1 MKKRIL
7 GIGLALMLLTVSAS
21 AAVLTD
27 APGTPTQDRAVA
39 LDARWEDEAR
49 TAYDL
54 RELPADHLTVN
65 QAVDVYDFVYEQ
77 GNRPVRWYPED
88 TQKAIE
94 AIISVD
100 PDTLHMTEFMRLYAA
115 EIVPPA
121 DLEATMTLTIDYQP
135 GQLTVVVLGDTSDPA
150 NLVWTPVKSRVT
162 ANGQV
167 EFNVPQALMA
177 QLQGE
182 DFTQM
187 YLDEELQL
195 AEQMFPPPEAE
206 EVKRLLQSRAELSD
220 VRRAA
225 AIYKLQRYSYNGN
238 GDSYGVSSCD
248 IQRFFR
254 DIWECSHRLKD
265 VALENKDFESIITTH
280 NDPQTTVYCDPPYY
294 EAERYAVEFPRSD
307 HQRLH
312 DVLAQH
318 RGFAMVSYNN
328 CDYIRR
334 LYEDFFIYEVERPNS
349 QSKKKNDIYREYIMT
364 NYDPRVFA
372 SQMTIFG
379 DYSSDGKICRLVHI
393 PERPLRT

>member
-7 GIGLALMLLTVSAS
+7 GIGLVLMLLTGSAS

-100 PDTLHMTEFMRLYAA
+100 PDALYMTEFMRLHAA

-150 NLVWTPVKSRVT
+150 NLVWTPVESRVI

-177 QLQGE
+177 QLQGGDLLFSLLTVRQGARGTVEVETTEVPENLPSKQAGDTTRVVKTVTRNGQALPDDFKIAIVPETELIRREITMLGQFVTEQEQPALNWLPEEDQNRVRYLLGVDGEALIVSDYVPLITE
-182 DFTQM
+182 DFRPTDGDAVGTLSFATPYSESQTIVTALGIPDKNADNADEIQNGKTQM
-187 YLDEELQL
+187 KWSVQPAIVREGGVVDVVFDQL
-195 AEQMFPPPEAE
+195 ALIDMGTETGLLLMLSEPTAE
-206 EVKRLLQSRAELSD
+206 E
-220 VRRAA
+220 
-225 AIYKLQRYSYNGN
+225 
-238 GDSYGVSSCD
+238 
-248 IQRFFR
+248 
-254 DIWECSHRLKD
+254 
-265 VALENKDFESIITTH
+265 
-280 NDPQTTVYCDPPYY
+280 
-294 EAERYAVEFPRSD
+294 
-307 HQRLH
+307 
-312 DVLAQH
+312 
-318 RGFAMVSYNN
+318 
-328 CDYIRR
+328 
-334 LYEDFFIYEVERPNS
+334 
-349 QSKKKNDIYREYIMT
+349 
-364 NYDPRVFA
+364 
-372 SQMTIFG
+372 
-379 DYSSDGKICRLVHI
+379 
-393 PERPLRT
+393 

>member
-100 PDTLHMTEFMRLYAA
+100 PDALYMTEFMRLHAA

-150 NLVWTPVKSRVT
+150 NLVWTPVESRVI

-182 DFTQM
+182 DLLFSLLTVRQGARGTVEVETTEVPENLPSKQAGDTTRVVKTVTRDGQALPDDFKIAIVPETELIRREITMLGQFVTEQEQPALNWLPEEDQNRVRYLLGVDGEALIVSDYVPLITEDFRPTDGDAVGTLSFATPYSESQTIVTALGIPDKNADNADEIQNGKTQM
-187 YLDEELQL
+187 KWSVQPAIVREGGVVDVVFDQL
-195 AEQMFPPPEAE
+195 ALIDMGTETGLLLMLSEPTAE
-206 EVKRLLQSRAELSD
+206 D
-220 VRRAA
+220 
-225 AIYKLQRYSYNGN
+225 
-238 GDSYGVSSCD
+238 
-248 IQRFFR
+248 
-254 DIWECSHRLKD
+254 
-265 VALENKDFESIITTH
+265 
-280 NDPQTTVYCDPPYY
+280 
-294 EAERYAVEFPRSD
+294 
-307 HQRLH
+307 
-312 DVLAQH
+312 
-318 RGFAMVSYNN
+318 
-328 CDYIRR
+328 
-334 LYEDFFIYEVERPNS
+334 
-349 QSKKKNDIYREYIMT
+349 
-364 NYDPRVFA
+364 
-372 SQMTIFG
+372 
-379 DYSSDGKICRLVHI
+379 
-393 PERPLRT
+393 

>member
-100 PDTLHMTEFMRLYAA
+100 PDTLHMTEFMRLHAA

-150 NLVWTPVKSRVT
+150 NLVWTPVESRVI

-182 DFTQM
+182 DLLFSLLTVRQGARGTVEVETTEVPENLPSKQAGDTTRVVKTVTRDGQALPDDFKIAIVPKTELIRREITMLGQFVTEQEQPALNWLPEEDQNRVRYLLGVDGEALIVSDYVPLITEDFRPTDGDAVGTLSFATPYSESQTIVTALGIPDKNADNADEIQNGKTQM
-187 YLDEELQL
+187 KWSVQPAIVREGGVVDVVFDQL
-195 AEQMFPPPEAE
+195 ALIDMGTETG
-206 EVKRLLQSRAELSD
+206 LLLMLSEPT
-220 VRRAA
+220 A
-225 AIYKLQRYSYNGN
+225 K
-238 GDSYGVSSCD
+238 
-248 IQRFFR
+248 
-254 DIWECSHRLKD
+254 E
-265 VALENKDFESIITTH
+265 
-280 NDPQTTVYCDPPYY
+280 
-294 EAERYAVEFPRSD
+294 
-307 HQRLH
+307 
-312 DVLAQH
+312 
-318 RGFAMVSYNN
+318 
-328 CDYIRR
+328 
-334 LYEDFFIYEVERPNS
+334 
-349 QSKKKNDIYREYIMT
+349 
-364 NYDPRVFA
+364 
-372 SQMTIFG
+372 
-379 DYSSDGKICRLVHI
+379 
-393 PERPLRT
+393 

>member
-7 GIGLALMLLTVSAS
+7 SIGLVLMLLTGSAS

-39 LDARWEDEAR
+39 LDSRWEDEAR

-100 PDTLHMTEFMRLYAA
+100 PDALYMTEFIRLHAA

-150 NLVWTPVKSRVT
+150 NLVWTPVESRVI

-182 DFTQM
+182 DLLFSLLTVRQGARGTVTVETTEVPENLPSKQAGDTTRVVKTVTRNGQALPDDFKIVIVPETDMIRREITMLGQFVTEQEQPALNWLPEEDQNRVRYLLGVDGEALIVSDYVPLITEDFRPTDGDAVGTLSFATPYSESQTIVTALGIPDKNADNADEIQNGKTQM
-187 YLDEELQL
+187 KWSVQPAIVREGGVVDVVFDQL
-195 AEQMFPPPEAE
+195 ALIDMGTETGLLLMLSEPTAE
-206 EVKRLLQSRAELSD
+206 E
-220 VRRAA
+220 
-225 AIYKLQRYSYNGN
+225 
-238 GDSYGVSSCD
+238 
-248 IQRFFR
+248 
-254 DIWECSHRLKD
+254 
-265 VALENKDFESIITTH
+265 
-280 NDPQTTVYCDPPYY
+280 
-294 EAERYAVEFPRSD
+294 
-307 HQRLH
+307 
-312 DVLAQH
+312 
-318 RGFAMVSYNN
+318 
-328 CDYIRR
+328 
-334 LYEDFFIYEVERPNS
+334 
-349 QSKKKNDIYREYIMT
+349 
-364 NYDPRVFA
+364 
-372 SQMTIFG
+372 
-379 DYSSDGKICRLVHI
+379 
-393 PERPLRT
+393 

>member
-7 GIGLALMLLTVSAS
+7 GIVLALMLLTVSAS

-100 PDTLHMTEFMRLYAA
+100 PDTLHMTEFMRLHAA

-150 NLVWTPVKSRVT
+150 NLAWTPVESRVI

-167 EFNVPQALMA
+167 EFHVPQALMA

-182 DFTQM
+182 DLLFSLLTVRQGARGTVEVETTEVPENLPSKQAGDTTRVIKTVTRDGQALPDDFKIAIVPETELIRREITMLGQFVTEQEQPALNWLPEEDQNRVRYLLGVDGKALIVSDYVPLITEDFRPTDGDAVGTLSFATPYSESQTIVTALGIPDKNADNADEIQNGKTQM
-187 YLDEELQL
+187 KWSVQPAIVREGGVVDVVFDQL
-195 AEQMFPPPEAE
+195 ALIDMGTETG
-206 EVKRLLQSRAELSD
+206 LLLMLSEP
-220 VRRAA
+220 AA
-225 AIYKLQRYSYNGN
+225 K
-238 GDSYGVSSCD
+238 
-248 IQRFFR
+248 
-254 DIWECSHRLKD
+254 E
-265 VALENKDFESIITTH
+265 
-280 NDPQTTVYCDPPYY
+280 
-294 EAERYAVEFPRSD
+294 
-307 HQRLH
+307 
-312 DVLAQH
+312 
-318 RGFAMVSYNN
+318 
-328 CDYIRR
+328 
-334 LYEDFFIYEVERPNS
+334 
-349 QSKKKNDIYREYIMT
+349 
-364 NYDPRVFA
+364 
-372 SQMTIFG
+372 
-379 DYSSDGKICRLVHI
+379 
-393 PERPLRT
+393 

>member
-7 GIGLALMLLTVSAS
+7 GICLALMLLTVSAS

-100 PDTLHMTEFMRLYAA
+100 PDTLHMTEFMRLHAA

-150 NLVWTPVKSRVT
+150 NLVWTPVESRVI

-182 DFTQM
+182 DLLFSLLTVRQGARGTVEVETTEVPENLPSKQAGDTTRVVKTVTRDGQALPDDFKIAIVPETELIRREITMLGQFVTEQEQPALNWLPEEDQNRVRYLLGVDGEALIVSDYVPLITEDFRPTDGDAVGTLSFATPYSEGQTIVTALGIPDKNADNADEIQNGKTQM
-187 YLDEELQL
+187 KWSVQPAIVREGGVVDVVFDQL
-195 AEQMFPPPEAE
+195 ALIDMGTETGLLLMLSEPAAE
-206 EVKRLLQSRAELSD
+206 E
-220 VRRAA
+220 
-225 AIYKLQRYSYNGN
+225 
-238 GDSYGVSSCD
+238 
-248 IQRFFR
+248 
-254 DIWECSHRLKD
+254 
-265 VALENKDFESIITTH
+265 
-280 NDPQTTVYCDPPYY
+280 
-294 EAERYAVEFPRSD
+294 
-307 HQRLH
+307 
-312 DVLAQH
+312 
-318 RGFAMVSYNN
+318 
-328 CDYIRR
+328 
-334 LYEDFFIYEVERPNS
+334 
-349 QSKKKNDIYREYIMT
+349 
-364 NYDPRVFA
+364 
-372 SQMTIFG
+372 
-379 DYSSDGKICRLVHI
+379 
-393 PERPLRT
+393 

>member
-7 GIGLALMLLTVSAS
+7 GIGLVLMLLTGSAS

-100 PDTLHMTEFMRLYAA
+100 PDALYMTEFMRLHAA

-150 NLVWTPVKSRVT
+150 NLAWTPVESRVI

-167 EFNVPQALMA
+167 EFHVPQALMA

-182 DFTQM
+182 DLLFSLLTVRQGARGTVEVETTEVPENLPSKQAGDTTRVIKTVTRDGQALPDDFKIAIVPETELIRREITMLGQFVTEQEQPALNWLPEEDQNRVRYLLGVDGEALIVSDYVPLITEDFRPTDGDAVGTLSFATPYSEGQTIVTALGIPNKNADNADEIQNGKTQM
-187 YLDEELQL
+187 KWSVQPAIVREGGVVDVVFDQL
-195 AEQMFPPPEAE
+195 ALIDMGTETGLLLMLSEPTAE
-206 EVKRLLQSRAELSD
+206 E
-220 VRRAA
+220 
-225 AIYKLQRYSYNGN
+225 
-238 GDSYGVSSCD
+238 
-248 IQRFFR
+248 
-254 DIWECSHRLKD
+254 
-265 VALENKDFESIITTH
+265 
-280 NDPQTTVYCDPPYY
+280 
-294 EAERYAVEFPRSD
+294 
-307 HQRLH
+307 
-312 DVLAQH
+312 
-318 RGFAMVSYNN
+318 
-328 CDYIRR
+328 
-334 LYEDFFIYEVERPNS
+334 
-349 QSKKKNDIYREYIMT
+349 
-364 NYDPRVFA
+364 
-372 SQMTIFG
+372 
-379 DYSSDGKICRLVHI
+379 
-393 PERPLRT
+393 

>member
-100 PDTLHMTEFMRLYAA
+100 PDALYMTEFMRLHAA

-121 DLEATMTLTIDYQP
+121 DLEATMTLNIDYQP

-150 NLVWTPVKSRVT
+150 NLVWTPVESRVI

-182 DFTQM
+182 DLLFSLLTVRQGARGTVEVETTEVPENLPSKQAGDTTRVVKTVTRDGQALPDDFKIAIVPETELIRREITMLGQFVTEQEQPALNWLPEEDQNRVRYLLGVDGEALIVSDYVPLITEDFRPTDGDAVGTLSFATPYSESQTIVTALGIPDENADNADEIQNGKTQM
-187 YLDEELQL
+187 KWSVQPAIVREGGVVDVVFDQL
-195 AEQMFPPPEAE
+195 ALIDMGTETGLLLMLSEPTAE
-206 EVKRLLQSRAELSD
+206 E
-220 VRRAA
+220 
-225 AIYKLQRYSYNGN
+225 
-238 GDSYGVSSCD
+238 
-248 IQRFFR
+248 
-254 DIWECSHRLKD
+254 
-265 VALENKDFESIITTH
+265 
-280 NDPQTTVYCDPPYY
+280 
-294 EAERYAVEFPRSD
+294 
-307 HQRLH
+307 
-312 DVLAQH
+312 
-318 RGFAMVSYNN
+318 
-328 CDYIRR
+328 
-334 LYEDFFIYEVERPNS
+334 
-349 QSKKKNDIYREYIMT
+349 
-364 NYDPRVFA
+364 
-372 SQMTIFG
+372 
-379 DYSSDGKICRLVHI
+379 
-393 PERPLRT
+393 

>member
-7 GIGLALMLLTVSAS
+7 GICLALMLLTVSAS

-100 PDTLHMTEFMRLYAA
+100 PDALYMTEFMRLHAA

-150 NLVWTPVKSRVT
+150 NLVWTPVESRVI

-167 EFNVPQALMA
+167 AFNVPQALMA

-182 DFTQM
+182 DLLFSLLTVRQGARGTVEVETTEVPENLPSKQAGDTTRVVKTVTRDGQALPDDFKIAIVPETELIRREITMLGQFVTEQEQPALNWLPEEDQNRVRYLLGVDGEALIVSDYVPLITEDFRPTDGDAVGTLSFATPYSESQTIVTALGIPDKNADNADEIQNGKTQM
-187 YLDEELQL
+187 KWSVQPAIVREGGVVDVVFDQL
-195 AEQMFPPPEAE
+195 ALIDMGTETGLLLMLSEPTAE
-206 EVKRLLQSRAELSD
+206 E
-220 VRRAA
+220 
-225 AIYKLQRYSYNGN
+225 
-238 GDSYGVSSCD
+238 
-248 IQRFFR
+248 
-254 DIWECSHRLKD
+254 
-265 VALENKDFESIITTH
+265 
-280 NDPQTTVYCDPPYY
+280 
-294 EAERYAVEFPRSD
+294 
-307 HQRLH
+307 
-312 DVLAQH
+312 
-318 RGFAMVSYNN
+318 
-328 CDYIRR
+328 
-334 LYEDFFIYEVERPNS
+334 
-349 QSKKKNDIYREYIMT
+349 
-364 NYDPRVFA
+364 
-372 SQMTIFG
+372 
-379 DYSSDGKICRLVHI
+379 
-393 PERPLRT
+393 

>member
-7 GIGLALMLLTVSAS
+7 GICLALMLLTVSAS

-65 QAVDVYDFVYEQ
+65 QAMDVYDFVYEQ

-100 PDTLHMTEFMRLYAA
+100 PDTLHMTEFMRLHAA

-121 DLEATMTLTIDYQP
+121 DLEATITLTIDYQP

-150 NLVWTPVKSRVT
+150 NLVWTPVESRVI

-182 DFTQM
+182 DLLFSLLTVREGARGTVEVETTEVPENLPSKQAGDTTRVVKTVTRDGQALPDDFKIAIVPETELIRREITMLEQFVTEQEQPALNWLPEEDQNRVRYLLGVDGEALIVSDYVPLITEDFRPTDGDAVGTLSFATPYSESQTIVTALGIPDKNADNADEIQNGKTQM
-187 YLDEELQL
+187 KWSVQPAIVREGGVVDVVFDQL
-195 AEQMFPPPEAE
+195 ALIDMGTETG
-206 EVKRLLQSRAELSD
+206 LLLMLSEPT
-220 VRRAA
+220 A
-225 AIYKLQRYSYNGN
+225 K
-238 GDSYGVSSCD
+238 
-248 IQRFFR
+248 
-254 DIWECSHRLKD
+254 E
-265 VALENKDFESIITTH
+265 
-280 NDPQTTVYCDPPYY
+280 
-294 EAERYAVEFPRSD
+294 
-307 HQRLH
+307 
-312 DVLAQH
+312 
-318 RGFAMVSYNN
+318 
-328 CDYIRR
+328 
-334 LYEDFFIYEVERPNS
+334 
-349 QSKKKNDIYREYIMT
+349 
-364 NYDPRVFA
+364 
-372 SQMTIFG
+372 
-379 DYSSDGKICRLVHI
+379 
-393 PERPLRT
+393 

>member
-7 GIGLALMLLTVSAS
+7 GICLALMLLTVSAS

-100 PDTLHMTEFMRLYAA
+100 PDALYMTEFMRLHAA

-150 NLVWTPVKSRVT
+150 NLVWTPVESRVI

-167 EFNVPQALMA
+167 AFNVPQAWMA

-182 DFTQM
+182 DLLFSLLTVRQGARGTVEVETTEVPENLPSKQAGDTTRVVKTVTRDGQALPDDFKIAIVPETELIRREITMLGQFVTEQEQPALNWLPEEDQNRVRYLLGVDGEALIVSDYVPLITEDFRPTDGDAVGTLSFATPYSESQTIVTALGIPDKNADNADEIQNGKTQM
-187 YLDEELQL
+187 KWSVQPAIVREGGVVDVVFDQL
-195 AEQMFPPPEAE
+195 ALIDMGTETGLLLMLSEPTAE
-206 EVKRLLQSRAELSD
+206 E
-220 VRRAA
+220 
-225 AIYKLQRYSYNGN
+225 
-238 GDSYGVSSCD
+238 
-248 IQRFFR
+248 
-254 DIWECSHRLKD
+254 
-265 VALENKDFESIITTH
+265 
-280 NDPQTTVYCDPPYY
+280 
-294 EAERYAVEFPRSD
+294 
-307 HQRLH
+307 
-312 DVLAQH
+312 
-318 RGFAMVSYNN
+318 
-328 CDYIRR
+328 
-334 LYEDFFIYEVERPNS
+334 
-349 QSKKKNDIYREYIMT
+349 
-364 NYDPRVFA
+364 
-372 SQMTIFG
+372 
-379 DYSSDGKICRLVHI
+379 
-393 PERPLRT
+393 

>member
-49 TAYDL
+49 TVYDL

-100 PDTLHMTEFMRLYAA
+100 PDALYMTEFMRLHAA

-150 NLVWTPVKSRVT
+150 NLVWTPVESRVI

-182 DFTQM
+182 DLLFSLLTVRQGARGTVEVETTEVPENLPSKQAGDTTRVVKTVTRDGQALPDDFKIAIVPETELIRREITMLGQFVTEQEQPALNWLPEEDQNRVRYLLGVDGEALIVSDYVPLITEDFRPTDGDAVGTLSFATPYSESQTIVTALGIPDKNADNADEIQNGKTQM
-187 YLDEELQL
+187 KWSVQPAIVREGGVVDVVFDQL
-195 AEQMFPPPEAE
+195 ALIDMGTETG
-206 EVKRLLQSRAELSD
+206 LLLMLSEPT
-220 VRRAA
+220 A
-225 AIYKLQRYSYNGN
+225 K
-238 GDSYGVSSCD
+238 
-248 IQRFFR
+248 
-254 DIWECSHRLKD
+254 E
-265 VALENKDFESIITTH
+265 
-280 NDPQTTVYCDPPYY
+280 
-294 EAERYAVEFPRSD
+294 
-307 HQRLH
+307 
-312 DVLAQH
+312 
-318 RGFAMVSYNN
+318 
-328 CDYIRR
+328 
-334 LYEDFFIYEVERPNS
+334 
-349 QSKKKNDIYREYIMT
+349 
-364 NYDPRVFA
+364 
-372 SQMTIFG
+372 
-379 DYSSDGKICRLVHI
+379 
-393 PERPLRT
+393 

>member
-7 GIGLALMLLTVSAS
+7 GIGLVLMLLTGSAS

-54 RELPADHLTVN
+54 WELPADHLTVN

-100 PDTLHMTEFMRLYAA
+100 PDALYMTEFMRLHAA

-150 NLVWTPVKSRVT
+150 NLVWTPVESRVI

-182 DFTQM
+182 DLLFSLLTVRQGARGTVEVETTEVPENLPSKQAGDTTRVVKTVTRDGQALPDDFKIAIVPETELIRREITMLGQFVTEQEQPALNWLPEEDQNRVRYLLGVDGEALIVSDYVPLITEDFRPTDGDAVGTLSFATPYSESQTIVTALGIPDKNADNADEIQNGKTQM
-187 YLDEELQL
+187 KWSVQPAIVREGGVVDVVFDQL
-195 AEQMFPPPEAE
+195 ALIDMGTETG
-206 EVKRLLQSRAELSD
+206 LLLMLSEPT
-220 VRRAA
+220 A
-225 AIYKLQRYSYNGN
+225 K
-238 GDSYGVSSCD
+238 
-248 IQRFFR
+248 
-254 DIWECSHRLKD
+254 E
-265 VALENKDFESIITTH
+265 
-280 NDPQTTVYCDPPYY
+280 
-294 EAERYAVEFPRSD
+294 
-307 HQRLH
+307 
-312 DVLAQH
+312 
-318 RGFAMVSYNN
+318 
-328 CDYIRR
+328 
-334 LYEDFFIYEVERPNS
+334 
-349 QSKKKNDIYREYIMT
+349 
-364 NYDPRVFA
+364 
-372 SQMTIFG
+372 
-379 DYSSDGKICRLVHI
+379 
-393 PERPLRT
+393 

>member
-100 PDTLHMTEFMRLYAA
+100 PDALYMTEFMRLHAA

-150 NLVWTPVKSRVT
+150 NLVWTPVESRVI

-182 DFTQM
+182 DLLFSLLTVRQGARGTVEVETTEVPENLPSKQAGDTTRVIKTVTRDGQALPDDFKIAIVPETELIRREITMLGQFVTEQEQPALNWLPEEDQNRVRYLLGVDGKALIVSDYVPLITEDFRPTDGDAVGTLSFATPYSKGQTIVTALGIPDKNADNAGEIQNGKTQM
-187 YLDEELQL
+187 KWSVQPAIVREGGVVDVVFDQL
-195 AEQMFPPPEAE
+195 ALIDMGTETGLLLMLSEPAAE
-206 EVKRLLQSRAELSD
+206 E
-220 VRRAA
+220 
-225 AIYKLQRYSYNGN
+225 
-238 GDSYGVSSCD
+238 
-248 IQRFFR
+248 
-254 DIWECSHRLKD
+254 
-265 VALENKDFESIITTH
+265 
-280 NDPQTTVYCDPPYY
+280 
-294 EAERYAVEFPRSD
+294 
-307 HQRLH
+307 
-312 DVLAQH
+312 
-318 RGFAMVSYNN
+318 
-328 CDYIRR
+328 
-334 LYEDFFIYEVERPNS
+334 
-349 QSKKKNDIYREYIMT
+349 
-364 NYDPRVFA
+364 
-372 SQMTIFG
+372 
-379 DYSSDGKICRLVHI
+379 
-393 PERPLRT
+393 

>member
-7 GIGLALMLLTVSAS
+7 SIGLVLMLLTGSAS

-100 PDTLHMTEFMRLYAA
+100 PDTLHMTEFMLLHAA

-150 NLVWTPVKSRVT
+150 NLVWTPVESRVI

-182 DFTQM
+182 DLLFSLLTVRQGARGTVTVETTEVPENLPSKQAGDTTRVVKTVTRNGQALPDDFKIAIVPETELIRREITMLGQFVTEQEQPALNWLPEEDQNRVRYLLGVDGEALIVSDYVPLITEDFRPTDGDAVGTLSFATPYSESQTIVTALGIPDKNADNADEIQNGKTQM
-187 YLDEELQL
+187 KWSVQPAIVREGGVVDVVFDQL
-195 AEQMFPPPEAE
+195 ALIDMGTETGLLLMLSEPTAE
-206 EVKRLLQSRAELSD
+206 E
-220 VRRAA
+220 
-225 AIYKLQRYSYNGN
+225 
-238 GDSYGVSSCD
+238 
-248 IQRFFR
+248 
-254 DIWECSHRLKD
+254 
-265 VALENKDFESIITTH
+265 
-280 NDPQTTVYCDPPYY
+280 
-294 EAERYAVEFPRSD
+294 
-307 HQRLH
+307 
-312 DVLAQH
+312 
-318 RGFAMVSYNN
+318 
-328 CDYIRR
+328 
-334 LYEDFFIYEVERPNS
+334 
-349 QSKKKNDIYREYIMT
+349 
-364 NYDPRVFA
+364 
-372 SQMTIFG
+372 
-379 DYSSDGKICRLVHI
+379 
-393 PERPLRT
+393 

>member
-100 PDTLHMTEFMRLYAA
+100 PDTLHMTEFMRLHAA

-135 GQLTVVVLGDTSDPA
+135 GQLTVLVLGDTSDPA
-150 NLVWTPVKSRVT
+150 NLVWTPVESRVI

-182 DFTQM
+182 DLLFSLLTVRQGARGTVEVETTEVPENLPSKQAGDTTRVVKTVTRDGQALPDDFKIAIVPETELIRREITMLGQFVTEQEQPALNWLPEEDQNRVRYLLGVDGEALIVSDYVPLNTEDFRPTDGDAVGTLSFATPYSESQTIVTALGIPDKNADNADEIQNGKTQM
-187 YLDEELQL
+187 KWSVQPAIVREGGVVDVVFDQL
-195 AEQMFPPPEAE
+195 ALIDMGTETG
-206 EVKRLLQSRAELSD
+206 LLLMLSEPT
-220 VRRAA
+220 A
-225 AIYKLQRYSYNGN
+225 K
-238 GDSYGVSSCD
+238 
-248 IQRFFR
+248 
-254 DIWECSHRLKD
+254 E
-265 VALENKDFESIITTH
+265 
-280 NDPQTTVYCDPPYY
+280 
-294 EAERYAVEFPRSD
+294 
-307 HQRLH
+307 
-312 DVLAQH
+312 
-318 RGFAMVSYNN
+318 
-328 CDYIRR
+328 
-334 LYEDFFIYEVERPNS
+334 
-349 QSKKKNDIYREYIMT
+349 
-364 NYDPRVFA
+364 
-372 SQMTIFG
+372 
-379 DYSSDGKICRLVHI
+379 
-393 PERPLRT
+393 

>member
-7 GIGLALMLLTVSAS
+7 GIGLVLMLLTGSAS

-39 LDARWEDEAR
+39 LEARWEDEAR

-54 RELPADHLTVN
+54 RELPANLLTVN

-77 GNRPVRWYPED
+77 GNRPVSWYPED

-100 PDTLHMTEFMRLYAA
+100 PDALYMTEFMRLHAA

-150 NLVWTPVKSRVT
+150 NLVWTPVESRVI

-182 DFTQM
+182 DLLFSLLTVRQGARGTVEVETTEVPENLPSKQAGDTTRVVKTVNRDGQALPDDFKIAIVPETELIRREITMLGQFVTEQEQPALNWFPEEDQNRVRYLLGVDGEALIVSDYVPLITEDFRPTDGDAVGTLSFATPYSESQTIVTALGIPDENADNADEIQNGKTQM
-187 YLDEELQL
+187 KWSVQPAIVREDGVVDVVFD
-195 AEQMFPPPEAE
+195 QMALIDMGTETGLLLMLSEPTAE
-206 EVKRLLQSRAELSD
+206 E
-220 VRRAA
+220 
-225 AIYKLQRYSYNGN
+225 
-238 GDSYGVSSCD
+238 
-248 IQRFFR
+248 
-254 DIWECSHRLKD
+254 
-265 VALENKDFESIITTH
+265 
-280 NDPQTTVYCDPPYY
+280 
-294 EAERYAVEFPRSD
+294 
-307 HQRLH
+307 
-312 DVLAQH
+312 
-318 RGFAMVSYNN
+318 
-328 CDYIRR
+328 
-334 LYEDFFIYEVERPNS
+334 
-349 QSKKKNDIYREYIMT
+349 
-364 NYDPRVFA
+364 
-372 SQMTIFG
+372 
-379 DYSSDGKICRLVHI
+379 
-393 PERPLRT
+393 

>member
-7 GIGLALMLLTVSAS
+7 GIGLVLMLLTGSAS

-100 PDTLHMTEFMRLYAA
+100 PDALYMTEFMRLHAA

-150 NLVWTPVKSRVT
+150 NLVWTPVESRVI

-182 DFTQM
+182 DLLFSLLTVRQGARGTVEVETTEVPENLPSKQAGDTTRVVKTVTRNGQALPDDFKIAIVPETELIRREITMLGQFVTEQEQPALNWLPEEDQNRVRYLLGVDGEALIVSDYVPLITEDFRPTDGDAVGTLSFATPYSESQTIVTALGIPDENADNADEIQNGKTQM
-187 YLDEELQL
+187 KWSVQPAIVRKGGVVDVVFDQL
-195 AEQMFPPPEAE
+195 ALIDMGTETGLLLMLSEPAAE
-206 EVKRLLQSRAELSD
+206 E
-220 VRRAA
+220 
-225 AIYKLQRYSYNGN
+225 
-238 GDSYGVSSCD
+238 
-248 IQRFFR
+248 
-254 DIWECSHRLKD
+254 
-265 VALENKDFESIITTH
+265 
-280 NDPQTTVYCDPPYY
+280 
-294 EAERYAVEFPRSD
+294 
-307 HQRLH
+307 
-312 DVLAQH
+312 
-318 RGFAMVSYNN
+318 
-328 CDYIRR
+328 
-334 LYEDFFIYEVERPNS
+334 
-349 QSKKKNDIYREYIMT
+349 
-364 NYDPRVFA
+364 
-372 SQMTIFG
+372 
-379 DYSSDGKICRLVHI
+379 
-393 PERPLRT
+393 

>member
-7 GIGLALMLLTVSAS
+7 GIVLALMLLTVSAS

-39 LDARWEDEAR
+39 LDARWEDEAQ

-100 PDTLHMTEFMRLYAA
+100 PDTLHMTEFMRLHAA

-150 NLVWTPVKSRVT
+150 NLVWTPVESRVI

-182 DFTQM
+182 DLLFSLLTVRQGARGTVEVETTEVPENLPSKQAGDTTRVVKTVTRDGQALPDDFKIAIVPETELIRREITMLGQFVTEQEQPALNWLPEEDQNRVRYLLGVDGEALIVSDYVPLITEDFRPTDGDAVGTLSFATPYSESQTIVTALGIPDKNADNADEIQNGKTQM
-187 YLDEELQL
+187 KWSVQPAIVREGGVVDVVFDQL
-195 AEQMFPPPEAE
+195 ALIDMGTEAG
-206 EVKRLLQSRAELSD
+206 LLLMLSEP
-220 VRRAA
+220 AA
-225 AIYKLQRYSYNGN
+225 G
-238 GDSYGVSSCD
+238 
-248 IQRFFR
+248 
-254 DIWECSHRLKD
+254 E
-265 VALENKDFESIITTH
+265 
-280 NDPQTTVYCDPPYY
+280 
-294 EAERYAVEFPRSD
+294 
-307 HQRLH
+307 
-312 DVLAQH
+312 
-318 RGFAMVSYNN
+318 
-328 CDYIRR
+328 
-334 LYEDFFIYEVERPNS
+334 
-349 QSKKKNDIYREYIMT
+349 
-364 NYDPRVFA
+364 
-372 SQMTIFG
+372 
-379 DYSSDGKICRLVHI
+379 
-393 PERPLRT
+393 

>member
-7 GIGLALMLLTVSAS
+7 GIVLALMLLTVSAS

-39 LDARWEDEAR
+39 LDARWEDEAQ

-100 PDTLHMTEFMRLYAA
+100 PDTLHMTEFMRLHAA

-150 NLVWTPVKSRVT
+150 NLVWTPVESRVI

-182 DFTQM
+182 DLLFSLLTVRQGARGTVEVETTEVPENLPSKQAGDTTRVIKTVTRDGQALPDDFKIAIVPETELIRREITMLGQFVTEQEQPALNWLPEEDQNRVRYLLGVDGEALIVSDYVPLITEGFRPTDGDAVGTLSFATPYSESQTIVTALGIPNKNADNADEIQNGKTQM
-187 YLDEELQL
+187 KWSVQPAIVREGGVVDVVFDQL
-195 AEQMFPPPEAE
+195 ALIDMGTEAG
-206 EVKRLLQSRAELSD
+206 LLLMLSEP
-220 VRRAA
+220 AA
-225 AIYKLQRYSYNGN
+225 G
-238 GDSYGVSSCD
+238 
-248 IQRFFR
+248 
-254 DIWECSHRLKD
+254 E
-265 VALENKDFESIITTH
+265 
-280 NDPQTTVYCDPPYY
+280 
-294 EAERYAVEFPRSD
+294 
-307 HQRLH
+307 
-312 DVLAQH
+312 
-318 RGFAMVSYNN
+318 
-328 CDYIRR
+328 
-334 LYEDFFIYEVERPNS
+334 
-349 QSKKKNDIYREYIMT
+349 
-364 NYDPRVFA
+364 
-372 SQMTIFG
+372 
-379 DYSSDGKICRLVHI
+379 
-393 PERPLRT
+393 

>member
-7 GIGLALMLLTVSAS
+7 GIGLVLMLLTGSAS

-39 LDARWEDEAR
+39 LEARWEDEAR

-54 RELPADHLTVN
+54 WELPADHLTVN

-100 PDTLHMTEFMRLYAA
+100 PDALYMTEFMRLHAA

-150 NLVWTPVKSRVT
+150 NLVWTPVESRVI

-182 DFTQM
+182 DLLFSLLTVRQGARGTVEVETTEVPENLPSKQAGDTTRVVKTVTRNGQALPDDFKIAIVPETELIRREITMLGQFVTEQEQPALNWLPEEDQNRVRYLLGVDGEALIVSDYVPLITEDFRPTDGDAVGTLSFATPYSESQTIVTALGIPDKNADNADEIQNGKTQM
-187 YLDEELQL
+187 KWSVQPAIVREGGVVDVVFDQL
-195 AEQMFPPPEAE
+195 ALIDMGTETGLLLMLSEPTAE
-206 EVKRLLQSRAELSD
+206 E
-220 VRRAA
+220 
-225 AIYKLQRYSYNGN
+225 
-238 GDSYGVSSCD
+238 
-248 IQRFFR
+248 
-254 DIWECSHRLKD
+254 
-265 VALENKDFESIITTH
+265 
-280 NDPQTTVYCDPPYY
+280 
-294 EAERYAVEFPRSD
+294 
-307 HQRLH
+307 
-312 DVLAQH
+312 
-318 RGFAMVSYNN
+318 
-328 CDYIRR
+328 
-334 LYEDFFIYEVERPNS
+334 
-349 QSKKKNDIYREYIMT
+349 
-364 NYDPRVFA
+364 
-372 SQMTIFG
+372 
-379 DYSSDGKICRLVHI
+379 
-393 PERPLRT
+393 

>member
-100 PDTLHMTEFMRLYAA
+100 PDALYMTEFMRLHAA

-150 NLVWTPVKSRVT
+150 NLVWTPVESRVI

-182 DFTQM
+182 DLLFSLLTVRQGARGTVEVETTEVPENLPSKQAGDTTRVVKTVTRDGQALPDDFKIAIVPETEPIRREITLLGQFVTEQEQPALNWLPEEDQNRVRYLLGVDGEALIVSDYVPLITEDFRPTDGDAVGTLSFATPYSESQTIVTALGIPDKNADNADEIQNGKTQM
-187 YLDEELQL
+187 KWSVQPAIVREGGVVDVVFDQL
-195 AEQMFPPPEAE
+195 ALIDMGTETGLLLMLSEPTAE
-206 EVKRLLQSRAELSD
+206 E
-220 VRRAA
+220 
-225 AIYKLQRYSYNGN
+225 
-238 GDSYGVSSCD
+238 
-248 IQRFFR
+248 
-254 DIWECSHRLKD
+254 
-265 VALENKDFESIITTH
+265 
-280 NDPQTTVYCDPPYY
+280 
-294 EAERYAVEFPRSD
+294 
-307 HQRLH
+307 
-312 DVLAQH
+312 
-318 RGFAMVSYNN
+318 
-328 CDYIRR
+328 
-334 LYEDFFIYEVERPNS
+334 
-349 QSKKKNDIYREYIMT
+349 
-364 NYDPRVFA
+364 
-372 SQMTIFG
+372 
-379 DYSSDGKICRLVHI
+379 
-393 PERPLRT
+393 

>member
-7 GIGLALMLLTVSAS
+7 GIVLALMLLTVSAS

-77 GNRPVRWYPED
+77 GNRPVRWYPKD

-100 PDTLHMTEFMRLYAA
+100 PDTLHMTEFMRLHAA

-150 NLVWTPVKSRVT
+150 NLVWTPVESRVI

-167 EFNVPQALMA
+167 EFHVPQALMA
-177 QLQGE
+177 QLQGGDLLFSLLTVRQGARGTVEVETTEVPENLPSKQAGDTTRVIKTITRDGQALPDDFKIAIVPETEMIRREITMLGQFVTEQEQPALNWLPEEDQNRVRYLLGVDGKALIVSDYVPLITE
-182 DFTQM
+182 DFRPTDGDAVGTLSFATPYSESQTIVTALGIPDKNADNADEIQNGKTQM
-187 YLDEELQL
+187 KWSVQPAIVREGGVVDVVFDQL
-195 AEQMFPPPEAE
+195 ALIDMGTEAG
-206 EVKRLLQSRAELSD
+206 LLLMLSEP
-220 VRRAA
+220 AA
-225 AIYKLQRYSYNGN
+225 G
-238 GDSYGVSSCD
+238 
-248 IQRFFR
+248 
-254 DIWECSHRLKD
+254 E
-265 VALENKDFESIITTH
+265 
-280 NDPQTTVYCDPPYY
+280 
-294 EAERYAVEFPRSD
+294 
-307 HQRLH
+307 
-312 DVLAQH
+312 
-318 RGFAMVSYNN
+318 
-328 CDYIRR
+328 
-334 LYEDFFIYEVERPNS
+334 
-349 QSKKKNDIYREYIMT
+349 
-364 NYDPRVFA
+364 
-372 SQMTIFG
+372 
-379 DYSSDGKICRLVHI
+379 
-393 PERPLRT
+393 

>member
-7 GIGLALMLLTVSAS
+7 GICLALMLLTVSAS

-100 PDTLHMTEFMRLYAA
+100 PDALYMTEFMRLHAA

-150 NLVWTPVKSRVT
+150 NLVWTPVESRVI

-182 DFTQM
+182 DLLFSLLTVRQGARGTVEVETTEVPENLPSKQAGDTTRVVKTVTRDGQALPDDFKIAIVPETELIRREITMLGQFVTEQEQPALNWLPEEDQNRVRYLLGVDGEALIVSDYVPLITEDFRPTDGDAVGTLSFATPYSESQTIVTALGIPDKNADNADEIQNGKTQM
-187 YLDEELQL
+187 KWSVQPAIVREGGVVDVVFDQL
-195 AEQMFPPPEAE
+195 ALIDMGTETGLLLMLSEPTAE
-206 EVKRLLQSRAELSD
+206 E
-220 VRRAA
+220 
-225 AIYKLQRYSYNGN
+225 
-238 GDSYGVSSCD
+238 
-248 IQRFFR
+248 
-254 DIWECSHRLKD
+254 
-265 VALENKDFESIITTH
+265 
-280 NDPQTTVYCDPPYY
+280 
-294 EAERYAVEFPRSD
+294 
-307 HQRLH
+307 
-312 DVLAQH
+312 
-318 RGFAMVSYNN
+318 
-328 CDYIRR
+328 
-334 LYEDFFIYEVERPNS
+334 
-349 QSKKKNDIYREYIMT
+349 
-364 NYDPRVFA
+364 
-372 SQMTIFG
+372 
-379 DYSSDGKICRLVHI
+379 
-393 PERPLRT
+393 

>member
-7 GIGLALMLLTVSAS
+7 GIGLVLMLLTGSAS

-100 PDTLHMTEFMRLYAA
+100 PDALYMTEFMRLHAA
-115 EIVPPA
+115 EIVPPT

-150 NLVWTPVKSRVT
+150 NLVWTPVESRVI

-182 DFTQM
+182 DLLFSLLTVRQGARGTVEVETTEVPENLPSKQAGDTTRVVKTVTRNGQALPDDFKIAIVPETELIRREITMLGQFVTEQEQPALNWLPEEDQNRVRYLLGVDGEALIVSDYVPLITENFRPTDGDAVGSFSFATPSSEGQTIVTALGIPDKNADNADEIQNGKTQM
-187 YLDEELQL
+187 KWSVQPAIVREGGVVDVVFDQL
-195 AEQMFPPPEAE
+195 ALIDMGTETGLLLMLSEPTAE
-206 EVKRLLQSRAELSD
+206 E
-220 VRRAA
+220 
-225 AIYKLQRYSYNGN
+225 
-238 GDSYGVSSCD
+238 
-248 IQRFFR
+248 
-254 DIWECSHRLKD
+254 
-265 VALENKDFESIITTH
+265 
-280 NDPQTTVYCDPPYY
+280 
-294 EAERYAVEFPRSD
+294 
-307 HQRLH
+307 
-312 DVLAQH
+312 
-318 RGFAMVSYNN
+318 
-328 CDYIRR
+328 
-334 LYEDFFIYEVERPNS
+334 
-349 QSKKKNDIYREYIMT
+349 
-364 NYDPRVFA
+364 
-372 SQMTIFG
+372 
-379 DYSSDGKICRLVHI
+379 
-393 PERPLRT
+393 

>member
-7 GIGLALMLLTVSAS
+7 GICLALMLLTVSAS

-100 PDTLHMTEFMRLYAA
+100 PDALYMTEFMRLHAA

-150 NLVWTPVKSRVT
+150 NLVWTPVESRVI

-182 DFTQM
+182 DLLFSLLTVRQGARGTVEVETTEVPENLPSKQAGDTTRVVKTVTRDGQALPDDFKIAIVPETELIRREITMLGQFVTEQEQPALNWLPEEDQNRVRYLLGVDGEALIVSDYVPLITEDFRPTDGDAVGTLSFATPYSESQTIVTALGIPDKSADNANEIQNGKTQM
-187 YLDEELQL
+187 KWSVQPAIVREGGVVDVVFDQL
-195 AEQMFPPPEAE
+195 ALIDMGTETGLLLMLSEPTAE
-206 EVKRLLQSRAELSD
+206 E
-220 VRRAA
+220 
-225 AIYKLQRYSYNGN
+225 
-238 GDSYGVSSCD
+238 
-248 IQRFFR
+248 
-254 DIWECSHRLKD
+254 
-265 VALENKDFESIITTH
+265 
-280 NDPQTTVYCDPPYY
+280 
-294 EAERYAVEFPRSD
+294 
-307 HQRLH
+307 
-312 DVLAQH
+312 
-318 RGFAMVSYNN
+318 
-328 CDYIRR
+328 
-334 LYEDFFIYEVERPNS
+334 
-349 QSKKKNDIYREYIMT
+349 
-364 NYDPRVFA
+364 
-372 SQMTIFG
+372 
-379 DYSSDGKICRLVHI
+379 
-393 PERPLRT
+393 

>member
-7 GIGLALMLLTVSAS
+7 GIGLVLMLLTGSAS

-100 PDTLHMTEFMRLYAA
+100 PDALYMTEFMRLHAA

-150 NLVWTPVKSRVT
+150 NLVWTPVESRVI

-182 DFTQM
+182 DLLFSLLTVRQGARGTVEVETTEVPENLPSKQAGDTTRVVKTVTRNGQALPDDFKIAIVPETELIRREITMLGQFVTEQEQPALNWLPEEDQNRVRYLLGVDGEALIVSDYVPLITEDFRPTDGDAVGTLSFATPYSESQTIVTALGIPDKNADNADEIQNGKTQM
-187 YLDEELQL
+187 KWSVQPAIVREGGVVDVVFDQL
-195 AEQMFPPPEAE
+195 ALIDMGTETGLLLMLGEPAAE
-206 EVKRLLQSRAELSD
+206 E
-220 VRRAA
+220 
-225 AIYKLQRYSYNGN
+225 
-238 GDSYGVSSCD
+238 
-248 IQRFFR
+248 
-254 DIWECSHRLKD
+254 
-265 VALENKDFESIITTH
+265 
-280 NDPQTTVYCDPPYY
+280 
-294 EAERYAVEFPRSD
+294 
-307 HQRLH
+307 
-312 DVLAQH
+312 
-318 RGFAMVSYNN
+318 
-328 CDYIRR
+328 
-334 LYEDFFIYEVERPNS
+334 
-349 QSKKKNDIYREYIMT
+349 
-364 NYDPRVFA
+364 
-372 SQMTIFG
+372 
-379 DYSSDGKICRLVHI
+379 
-393 PERPLRT
+393 

>member
-100 PDTLHMTEFMRLYAA
+100 PDALYMTEFMRLHAA

-150 NLVWTPVKSRVT
+150 NLVWTPVESRVI

-182 DFTQM
+182 DLLFSLLTVRQGARGTVEVETTEVPENLPSKQAGDTTRVVKTVTRDGQALPDDFKIAIVPETELIRREITMLGQFVTEQEQPALNWLPEEDQNRVRYLLGVDGEALIVSDYVPLITEDFRPTDGDAVGTLSFATPYSESQTIVTALGIPDKNADNADEIQNGKTQM
-187 YLDEELQL
+187 KWSVQPAIVRKGGVVDVVFDQL
-195 AEQMFPPPEAE
+195 ALIDMGTETGLLLMLSEPTAE
-206 EVKRLLQSRAELSD
+206 E
-220 VRRAA
+220 
-225 AIYKLQRYSYNGN
+225 
-238 GDSYGVSSCD
+238 
-248 IQRFFR
+248 
-254 DIWECSHRLKD
+254 
-265 VALENKDFESIITTH
+265 
-280 NDPQTTVYCDPPYY
+280 
-294 EAERYAVEFPRSD
+294 
-307 HQRLH
+307 
-312 DVLAQH
+312 
-318 RGFAMVSYNN
+318 
-328 CDYIRR
+328 
-334 LYEDFFIYEVERPNS
+334 
-349 QSKKKNDIYREYIMT
+349 
-364 NYDPRVFA
+364 
-372 SQMTIFG
+372 
-379 DYSSDGKICRLVHI
+379 
-393 PERPLRT
+393 